1 MTLRDIPVRD
11 NINLENVTYI
21 EHGDLKG
28 YVNAMLVDTRPEAKY
43 RNYGYETLF
52 RVHDP
57 LNGEDMTL
65 VSVDY
70 GWKLGDDSIITDA
83 EEKIKEEVLGVLV

>member
-1 MTLRDIPVRD
+1 MTIRDIPVRKG
-11 NINLENVTYI
+11 IHLENVTYI
-21 EHGDLKG
+21 EYGDLKG
-28 YVNAMLVDTRPEAKY
+28 YVEAMLVDRREDAKY
-43 RNYGYETLF
+43 KNYGYETLF

-57 LNGEDMTL
+57 VNGADMTL

-83 EEKIKEEVLGVLV
+83 EEKIKEEMLNVLN

>member
-1 MTLRDIPVRD
+1 MTIRDIPVRKGVH
-11 NINLENVTYI
+11 LENVTYI

-28 YVNAMLVDTRPEAKY
+28 YVNAMLVDRRPTAQFK
-43 RNYGYETLF
+43 NYGYETLF

-57 LNGEDMTL
+57 SNGPDMTL

-70 GWKLGDDSIITDA
+70 GWRLNDDSIIAET
-83 EEKIKEEVLGVLV
+83 EEKIKEEMQNVLT

>member
-1 MTLRDIPVRD
+1 VTIRDIHIRD
-11 NINLENVTYI
+11 GIHLENVTYI

-28 YVNAMLVDTRPEAKY
+28 YVNAMLVDRRTDAKFK
-43 RNYGYETLF
+43 NFGYETLF

-57 LNGEDMTL
+57 INGPDMTL

-70 GWKLGDDSIITDA
+70 GWKLEDDSIITDA
-83 EEKIKEEVLGVLV
+83 EKAITEEMMNVLN

>member
-1 MTLRDIPVRD
+1 MTIRDIPICKGVH
-11 NINLENVTYI
+11 LENITYI

-28 YVNAMLVDTRPEAKY
+28 YVNATLVDRRENAKFK
-43 RNYGYETLF
+43 NYGYETLF

-57 LNGEDMTL
+57 VNGPDMTL

-70 GWKLGDDSIITDA
+70 GWKLGDDNIIT
-83 EEKIKEEVLGVLV
+83 ETEVKIKEEMLNVLN